1 MRSRVLIFVLFAV
14 IAGAFPFVVESQ
26 NQQKEELSDNEALEL
41 LRAVNTA
48 EVDVKLMAKQP
59 YAPLEQL
66 LQHRFFVG
74 KELGSNI
81 TKVDSNTGTKK
92 GYEISVCVLGEGKR
106 YIAAVVPV
114 ERGCRVAFFTDESG
128 VIYQG
133 RALGCGP
140 PRG

>member
-1 MRSRVLIFVLFAV
+1 MRSRVLIFVLLAV
-14 IAGAFPFVVESQ
+14 IAGAFPFVVGSQ

-48 EVDVKLMAKQP
+48 QLDLRMARQP
-59 YAPLEQL
+59 YAPLQKI
-66 LQHRFFVG
+66 LQRRFFV
-74 KELGSNI
+74 ETEVGSDI
-81 TKVDSNTGTKK
+81 TTVDSNTGTKK
-92 GYEISVCVLGEGKR
+92 GYEISVCVFGEGRR
-106 YIAAVVPV
+106 YIASVVPV